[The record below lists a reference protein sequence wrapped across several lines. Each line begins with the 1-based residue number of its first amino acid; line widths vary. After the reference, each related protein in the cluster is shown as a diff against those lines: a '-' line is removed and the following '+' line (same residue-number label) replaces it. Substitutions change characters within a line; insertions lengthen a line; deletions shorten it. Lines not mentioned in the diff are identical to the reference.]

1 MSFELFKLNLNKKS
15 MDNERK
21 ALRIK
26 EIMDYYG
33 LSQTEMANKTG
44 IGQSNLSGSL
54 NGKRPCGLGLLNKI
68 AISFPDIN
76 RNWLL
81 YGEGTML
88 NAPSPSPSVSQHNV
102 HGSNNYVDMGSS
114 VGGMAFCPQCGRTEP
129 FAEAEEIPVA
139 APIVPTQL
147 TTAPDTDVLE
157 AVENADG
164 GLEFAPIIAQ
174 GVDIKM
180 WHRIKDTA
188 MAPKYEPGDLLA
200 IWPYEQGKE
209 RPIPGKPYV
218 INTVSNG
225 MIVRKLFPCAEGYIA
240 KSLSPDE
247 YPEFLIEKE
256 EVVRIFRIII
266 AARM

>member
-1 MSFELFKLNLNKKS
+1 MEKTVKERLISFIKYKGISQGVFERMCGMSNGYINN
-15 MDNERK
+15 MRK
-21 ALRIK
+21 
-26 EIMDYYG
+26 
-33 LSQTEMANKTG
+33 
-44 IGQSNLSGSL
+44 
-54 NGKRPCGLGLLNKI
+54 GLGVEKLQNML
-68 AISFPDIN
+68 SVFPDLN
-76 RNWLL
+76 REWLL
-81 YGEGTML
+81 YGEGSML
-88 NAPSPSPSVSQHNV
+88 NAPSPSPGISQHNV

-114 VGGMAFCPQCGRTEP
+114 VGGMAFCPQCGRSEP
-129 FAEAEEIPVA
+129 FAEAEDAPVA

-157 AVENADG
+157 AIENADG
-164 GLEFAPIIAQ
+164 GLEFSPIIAQ

-180 WHRIKDTA
+180 WHRVKDMA
-188 MAPKYEPGDLLA
+188 MSPKYEPGDLLA

-240 KSLSPDE
+240 RAINAEDF
-247 YPEFLIEKE
+247 PEFLIEKE

>member
-1 MSFELFKLNLNKKS
+1 MLNLPPNVT
-15 MDNERK
+15 
-21 ALRIK
+21 
-26 EIMDYYG
+26 
-33 LSQTEMANKTG
+33 QTNY
-44 IGQSNLSGSL
+44 SG
-54 NGKRPCGLGLLNKI
+54 N
-68 AISFPDIN
+68 
-76 RNWLL
+76 
-81 YGEGTML
+81 
-88 NAPSPSPSVSQHNV
+88 
-102 HGSNNYVDMGSS
+102 NNYIYGSGNVQDVEGQYS
-114 VGGMAFCPQCGRTEP
+114 APGATRCPQCGKTEVV
-129 FAEAEEIPVA
+129 EAEEIPVP

-174 GVDIKM
+174 GMDIKM

-188 MAPKYEPGDLLA
+188 MSPKYEPGDLLA

-225 MIVRKLFPCAEGYIA
+225 MVVRKLFPCAEGYIA
-240 KSLSPDE
+240 RAINAEDF
-247 YPEFLIEKE
+247 PEFLIEKE

>member
-1 MSFELFKLNLNKKS
+1 MLNLPP
-15 MDNERK
+15 
-21 ALRIK
+21 
-26 EIMDYYG
+26 
-33 LSQTEMANKTG
+33 QTVTQTNY
-44 IGQSNLSGSL
+44 SG
-54 NGKRPCGLGLLNKI
+54 N
-68 AISFPDIN
+68 
-76 RNWLL
+76 
-81 YGEGTML
+81 
-88 NAPSPSPSVSQHNV
+88 
-102 HGSNNYVDMGSS
+102 NNYIYGGGNMQDVDGQYSAA
-114 VGGMAFCPQCGRTEP
+114 GATRCPQCGKTEVV
-129 FAEAEEIPVA
+129 EAEEIPVP

-174 GVDIKM
+174 GMDIKM

-188 MAPKYEPGDLLA
+188 MSPKYEPGDLLA

-225 MIVRKLFPCAEGYIA
+225 MVVRKLFPCSEGYIA
-240 KSLSPDE
+240 RAINAEDF
-247 YPEFLIEKE
+247 PEFLIEKE

>member
-1 MSFELFKLNLNKKS
+1 METTVK
-15 MDNERK
+15 ER
-21 ALRIK
+21 LIIFIK
-26 EIMDYYG
+26 HKR
-33 LSQTEMANKTG
+33 LSQKRFETICGM
-44 IGQSNLSGSL
+44 SNGYVNSIR
-54 NGKRPCGLGLLNKI
+54 KGLGADKLQSITRN
-68 AISFPDIN
+68 FPDLN
-76 RNWLL
+76 REWLL

-88 NAPSPSPSVSQHNV
+88 NLPPTVTQTNYSGN
-102 HGSNNYVDMGSS
+102 NNYIYGSGNVQDVEGEYS
-114 VGGMAFCPQCGRTEP
+114 APGATRCPQCGKPEP
-129 FAEAEEIPVA
+129 VVEAEEIPVP

-174 GVDIKM
+174 GMDIKM

-188 MAPKYEPGDLLA
+188 MSPKYEPGDLLA

-218 INTVSNG
+218 INTASNG
-225 MIVRKLFPCAEGYIA
+225 MIVRKLFPCPEGYIA
-240 KSLSPDE
+240 KSLTPDE

>member
-1 MSFELFKLNLNKKS
+1 METTVKERLITYIKHKRISQKRFE
-15 MDNERK
+15 
-21 ALRIK
+21 I
-26 EIMDYYG
+26 ICG
-33 LSQTEMANKTG
+33 LSNGYINHITKG
-44 IGQSNLSGSL
+44 IGVEKLSTIL
-54 NGKRPCGLGLLNKI
+54 N
-68 AISFPDIN
+68 SFPDLN
-76 RNWLL
+76 REWLL

-88 NAPSPSPSVSQHNV
+88 NLPPQTVTQTNYSGN
-102 HGSNNYVDMGSS
+102 NNYIYGSGNMQDVDGQYSAA
-114 VGGMAFCPQCGRTEP
+114 GATRCPQCGKTEVV
-129 FAEAEEIPVA
+129 EAEEIPVP

-174 GVDIKM
+174 GMDIKM

-188 MAPKYEPGDLLA
+188 MSPKYEPGDLLA

-240 KSLSPDE
+240 KSLTPDE

>member
-1 MSFELFKLNLNKKS
+1 MVMEKTVKERLIDYIAYKKIKVGAFER
-15 MDNERK
+15 MC
-21 ALRIK
+21 
-26 EIMDYYG
+26 
-33 LSQTEMANKTG
+33 
-44 IGQSNLSGSL
+44 NLSNGYLKNIRKSIGVEKLQNIL
-54 NGKRPCGLGLLNKI
+54 N
-68 AISFPDIN
+68 AFPDLN
-76 RNWLL
+76 RDWLL

-88 NAPSPSPSVSQHNV
+88 HLPQTVTQTNYSGN
-102 HGSNNYVDMGSS
+102 NNYIYGSGNVQEVDGQYSAA
-114 VGGMAFCPQCGRTEP
+114 GATRCPQCGKTEQVV
-129 FAEAEEIPVA
+129 EAEEIPVP

-174 GVDIKM
+174 GMDIKM

-188 MAPKYEPGDLLA
+188 MSPKYEPGDLLA

-240 KSLSPDE
+240 KSLTPDE

>member
-1 MSFELFKLNLNKKS
+1 MEKTVKERITEFMKLRKIKVSHFESMCGFSNGYLYNVKNNPGADKIARILSVFPELNK
-15 MDNERK
+15 E
-21 ALRIK
+21 
-26 EIMDYYG
+26 
-33 LSQTEMANKTG
+33 
-44 IGQSNLSGSL
+44 
-54 NGKRPCGLGLLNKI
+54 
-68 AISFPDIN
+68 
-76 RNWLL
+76 WLL

-88 NAPSPSPSVSQHNV
+88 NLPPTVTQTNYSGN
-102 HGSNNYVDMGSS
+102 NNYIYGSGNVQDAGAHYS
-114 VGGMAFCPQCGRTEP
+114 APGATRCPQCGKPEP
-129 FAEAEEIPVA
+129 VAEAEEIPVP

-164 GLEFAPIIAQ
+164 GLEFSPLIAQ
-174 GVDIKM
+174 GMDIKM

-188 MAPKYEPGDLLA
+188 MSPKYEPGDLLA

-240 KSLSPDE
+240 KSLTPDE

>member
-1 MSFELFKLNLNKKS
+1 MCGMSNGYINN
-15 MDNERK
+15 MRK
-21 ALRIK
+21 
-26 EIMDYYG
+26 
-33 LSQTEMANKTG
+33 
-44 IGQSNLSGSL
+44 
-54 NGKRPCGLGLLNKI
+54 GLGVEKLQNML
-68 AISFPDIN
+68 SVFPDLN
-76 RNWLL
+76 REWLL

-88 NAPSPSPSVSQHNV
+88 NAPSTAPSISQHNV

-114 VGGMAFCPQCGRTEP
+114 ASGMAFCPQCGRTEP

-174 GVDIKM
+174 GMDIKM

-188 MAPKYEPGDLLA
+188 MSPKYEPGDLLA

-240 KSLSPDE
+240 KSLSPEE

>member
-1 MSFELFKLNLNKKS
+1 MEKTVKERITEFMKLRKIKVSHFESMCGFSNGYLYNVKNNPGADKIARILSVFPELNK
-15 MDNERK
+15 E
-21 ALRIK
+21 
-26 EIMDYYG
+26 
-33 LSQTEMANKTG
+33 
-44 IGQSNLSGSL
+44 
-54 NGKRPCGLGLLNKI
+54 
-68 AISFPDIN
+68 
-76 RNWLL
+76 WLL

-88 NAPSPSPSVSQHNV
+88 NLPPTVTQTNYN
-102 HGSNNYVDMGSS
+102 GNNNYIYGSGNVQDVEGQFS
-114 VGGMAFCPQCGRTEP
+114 AAGATRCPQCGKTEVV
-129 FAEAEEIPVA
+129 EAEEIPVP

-174 GVDIKM
+174 GMDIKM

-188 MAPKYEPGDLLA
+188 MSPKYEPGDLLA

-225 MIVRKLFPCAEGYIA
+225 MIVRKLFPCPEGYIA
-240 KSLSPDE
+240 KSLTPDE

>member
-1 MSFELFKLNLNKKS
+1 MEKTVKERITEFMRLRKIKVSHFEAMCGFSNGYLYNVKNNPGADKIARILSAFPELNK
-15 MDNERK
+15 E
-21 ALRIK
+21 
-26 EIMDYYG
+26 
-33 LSQTEMANKTG
+33 
-44 IGQSNLSGSL
+44 
-54 NGKRPCGLGLLNKI
+54 
-68 AISFPDIN
+68 
-76 RNWLL
+76 WLL

-88 NAPSPSPSVSQHNV
+88 NAPSPSPGISQHNV

-129 FAEAEEIPVA
+129 FAQAEEIPVA

-164 GLEFAPIIAQ
+164 GLELAPIIAQ

-240 KSLSPDE
+240 RAINAEDF
-247 YPEFLIEKE
+247 PEFLIEKE

>member
-1 MSFELFKLNLNKKS
+1 MEKTVK
-15 MDNERK
+15 ER
-21 ALRIK
+21 L
-26 EIMDYYG
+26 
-33 LSQTEMANKTG
+33 
-44 IGQSNLSGSL
+44 
-54 NGKRPCGLGLLNKI
+54 
-68 AISFPDIN
+68 ISFIKYKGVSQGVFERMCGMSNGYINNMRKSLGVEKLQNMLSVFPDLN
-76 RNWLL
+76 REWLL

-88 NAPSPSPSVSQHNV
+88 NLPPTVTQTNYSGN
-102 HGSNNYVDMGSS
+102 NNYIYGSGNVQDAGAHYS
-114 VGGMAFCPQCGRTEP
+114 APGATRCPQCGKTEVV
-129 FAEAEEIPVA
+129 EAEEIPVP

-164 GLEFAPIIAQ
+164 GLELAPIIAQ
-174 GVDIKM
+174 GMDIKM

-188 MAPKYEPGDLLA
+188 MSPKYEPGDLLA

-240 KSLSPDE
+240 KSLTPDE